1 MTDNSRERIAQHRD
15 VRRAINDAIR
25 RGNRDGRDA
34 VRPFLCECGV
44 LGCNELVE
52 LTPPEYAGLCSR
64 PRHYVVCTGHDGE
77 LAARVVEQVSSGALI
92 VAATP

>member
-1 MTDNSRERIAQHRD
+1 MTDKAQERIARRRD
-15 VRRAINDAIR
+15 VRRTINDAIR
-25 RGNRDGRDA
+25 RGNRDGPNG

-44 LGCNELVE
+44 LGCNGLVE
-52 LTPPEYAGLCSR
+52 LTPPEYSGLCSR

-77 LAARVVEQVSSGALI
+77 LEGRVVDRVASGALV